1 MATTRI
7 PAKSA
12 RSEGEGSRTAAR
24 KYNEAQHRFVESGQV
39 GEAAR
44 DAERALDGRARQE
57 LLDAKA
63 AGKARA
69 AEEDPEVERIR
80 TRAYEIWEREGR
92 PHDRHHEH
100 WDRAVTEIAS
110 EKA

>member
-1 MATTRI
+1 MAVTRS
-7 PAKSA
+7 PATQA
-12 RSEGEGSRTAAR
+12 NNEGEGNRSAAR
-24 KYNEAQHRFVESGQV
+24 EYNEAQQRFVESGQV
-39 GEAAR
+39 EDAAR
-44 DAERALDGRARQE
+44 EAERALDGPERQE
-57 LLDAKA
+57 LLDAEA

-80 TRAYEIWEREGR
+80 TRAYEIWERDGR

-100 WDRAVTEIAS
+100 WHRAETEIAS